1 MDVGSAGLVWQLHGI
16 MEETLI
22 PSLWGSDVLGMFSHD
37 SRWQLVLSSP
47 GVHSTEQEGERNKE
61 LDRSLLRKLP

>member
-1 MDVGSAGLVWQLHGI
+1 MEVGSAGLVWQLHGI

-22 PSLWGSDVLGMFSHD
+22 PSLWGSDVHD